1 MPRKNQH
8 GRVAILHQGVLR
20 GIVRTPTSIKKLGKC
35 SVEYYRTEGESSRDG
50 AGPDLLLVPA
60 NAPVFMQFTR
70 NRASVL

>member
-50 AGPDLLLVPA
+50 AGPDLLLAEVA
-60 NAPVFMQFTR
+60 WQGILFV
-70 NRASVL
+70 